1 MEAYKI
7 SKDNAAHPKISAE
20 SVSVRGLEEIPYL
33 VLEFALYCNFMSQS
47 SLGVGPGSDPAAEL
61 MHVTQ
66 TGTIRVLYKD
76 QNWGTF
82 EIIIRENTEK
92 QRNITFTCNCVM

>member
-1 MEAYKI
+1 MHLEAYKI

-66 TGTIRVLYKD
+66 NRGHKSVV
-76 QNWGTF
+76 
-82 EIIIRENTEK
+82 
-92 QRNITFTCNCVM
+92 QRPKLGHI

>member
-1 MEAYKI
+1 MHLEAYKI

-61 MHVTQ
+61 VHVTQ
-66 TGTIRVLYKD
+66 NRDHKSVV
-76 QNWGTF
+76 
-82 EIIIRENTEK
+82 
-92 QRNITFTCNCVM
+92 QRPKLGHI